1 MNQGR
6 YSSLI
11 RFGNQQK
18 LIRGASELAGVK
30 VTFSDLDRKI
40 RARKATKFKDKSN
53 KSPKFVFTV
62 KWFAKLQLMPSI
74 ELEVKDSRSKI
85 RKECYGFREKKSGER
100 VYFKIDED
108 SVVEFRDSPCGA
120 LTGRRYLIPRI
131 SSMRGQK
138 TWHKVSRLIG
148 RILSEQGIIVNA
160 KLVYKYDWFVGRRK
174 KLVELLVS
182 KRTEY
187 LFKKGRDG
195 YEYQRRLREK
205 LRNEKA
211 IKQVSE
217 SSRLL
222 SVDGSWDSA

>member
-1 MNQGR
+1 MNQGK

-11 RFGNQQK
+11 RFGNQHR
-18 LIRGASELAGVK
+18 LIRGVSELAGVK
-30 VTFSDLDRKI
+30 VTFSDLDKKI
-40 RARKATKFKDKSN
+40 RARKATNFKDKKS
-53 KSPKFVFTV
+53 KSPHFIFTV

-100 VYFKIDED
+100 VYFKLDED
-108 SVVEFRDSPCGA
+108 SIVEFRDSPSGA

-131 SSMRGQK
+131 SSMRGEK
-138 TWHKVSRLIG
+138 TWSKVSRLIG

-187 LFKKGRDG
+187 LFRKGQSG
-195 YEYQRRLREK
+195 YEYKRRLREK
-205 LRNEKA
+205 LKHEKA

-217 SSRLL
+217 SSGLVP
-222 SVDGSWDSA
+222 VDGSRDSA